1 MQIKKTC
8 SLIIATLFIVVGV
21 SCSNGDS
28 PDGPDMPVTPVGQTV
43 FMFFPW
49 SNSLLSDFR
58 RTVEDMQTVVAQRS
72 MKDERVMVFM
82 ATSEREAVLFE
93 LKKHNG
99 RCLTDTL
106 RRYSD
111 RPFTSRQWLTSLFSE
126 VMTLAPASRYGMVV
140 GCHGLAWVPVQG
152 QRNARK
158 RLGSQERIDEGDNLY
173 KEERIDEGDNLY
185 KEEKIDE
192 EELYKEE
199 LYKEQKLLEEER
211 LERKK
216 QGLSKDQPQPN
227 DLMHFEVQG
236 PVTTRFIG
244 GTYPETQIET
254 TDLADAMADAG
265 FHTEYILFDACY
277 MSSVEVAYELKDV
290 THYLIASPTEVISYG
305 FPYITMGKHLLGTPN
320 YKGIA
325 DSFISFYSTYYLPYG
340 TVAVTDCTQ
349 LDALAAI
356 AQQINAAAEEP
367 TNAASAKQI
376 NAAAEGKLNTATSG
390 KSAPNGVQ
398 IMDGYSPTLFY
409 DLGHL
414 MSLKNAGTVLTT
426 AFAEQLDK
434 TVPYKGHTD
443 QYFTALKDAPIDIK
457 HYSGLNTSQGSLNRM
472 ADRLSETAWH
482 KATN

>member
-1 MQIKKTC
+1 MQIKKIC
-8 SLIIATLFIVVGV
+8 HFIIATLFIVVEV

-28 PDGPDMPVTPVGQTV
+28 PDGPDVPVTPVGQTV

-49 SNSLLSDFR
+49 SNNLLSDFR
-58 RTVEDMQTVVAQRS
+58 RTVEDMQTIVAQRS
-72 MKDERVMVFM
+72 MKDERIMVFM

-93 LKKHNG
+93 LKKQNG

-158 RLGSQERIDEGDNLY
+158 RLGSQEKIDEEDNLY
-173 KEERIDEGDNLY
+173 KEERIDKEGLY
-185 KEEKIDE
+185 KEERID
-192 EELYKEE
+192 KE
-199 LYKEQKLLEEER
+199 
-211 LERKK
+211 
-216 QGLSKDQPQPN
+216 GD

-265 FHTEYILFDACY
+265 LHTEYILFDACY

-290 THYLIASPTEVISYG
+290 THYLIASPTEVLSYG

-320 YKGIA
+320 YKGIV
-325 DSFISFYSTYYLPYG
+325 DSFISFYSSYNLPYG

-356 AQQINAAAEEP
+356 AQQINAAATEQISAAAAEP
-367 TNAASAKQI
+367 TNAAS
-376 NAAAEGKLNTATSG
+376 EGKLNTARSG
-390 KSAPNGVQ
+390 KNVPNGVQ

-414 MSLKNAGTVLTT
+414 MSLKDAGTVLTA

-434 TVPYKGHTD
+434 TVPYKGHTG
-443 QYFTALKDAPIDIK
+443 QYFTALKDEPVDIK
-457 HYSGLNTSQGSLNRM
+457 HYSGLNTSQGSLNHM
-472 ADRLSETAWH
+472 ADRFSETAWY

>member
-1 MQIKKTC
+1 MQIKKIC
-8 SLIIATLFIVVGV
+8 NLIIATLFIVVGV

-28 PDGPDMPVTPVGQTV
+28 PDGPDVPVTPVGQTV

-49 SNSLLSDFR
+49 SNNLLSDFR

-72 MKDERVMVFM
+72 MKDERIMVFM

-93 LKKHNG
+93 LKKQNG

-152 QRNARK
+152 QRNTRK
-158 RLGSQERIDEGDNLY
+158 RLGSQERIDEEDNLY
-173 KEERIDEGDNLY
+173 KEERIDKEG
-185 KEEKIDE
+185 E
-192 EELYKEE
+192 
-199 LYKEQKLLEEER
+199 
-211 LERKK
+211 
-216 QGLSKDQPQPN
+216 PN

-254 TDLADAMADAG
+254 TDLAEAMADAG
-265 FHTEYILFDACY
+265 LHTEYILFDACY

-290 THYLIASPTEVISYG
+290 THYLIASPTEVLSYG

-325 DSFISFYSTYYLPYG
+325 NSFISFYSSYNLPYG

-356 AQQINAAAEEP
+356 AQQINAATAEPINAATAEP
-367 TNAASAKQI
+367 TNAAS
-376 NAAAEGKLNTATSG
+376 EGELNTARSG
-390 KSAPNGVQ
+390 KNVPNGVQ

-414 MSLKNAGTVLTT
+414 MSLKDAGTVLTA

-443 QYFTALKDAPIDIK
+443 QYFTALKDEPVDIK
-457 HYSGLNTSQGSLNRM
+457 HYSGLNTSQGSLNHM
-472 ADRLSETAWH
+472 ADRFSETAWY

>member
-1 MQIKKTC
+1 M
-8 SLIIATLFIVVGV
+8 VGV

-28 PDGPDMPVTPVGQTV
+28 PDGPDVPVTPVGQTV

-49 SNSLLSDFR
+49 SNNLLSDFR

-93 LKKHNG
+93 LKKQNG

-158 RLGSQERIDEGDNLY
+158 RLGSQEKIDEEDNLY
-173 KEERIDEGDNLY
+173 KEERIDKEG
-185 KEEKIDE
+185 E
-192 EELYKEE
+192 
-199 LYKEQKLLEEER
+199 
-211 LERKK
+211 
-216 QGLSKDQPQPN
+216 PN

-290 THYLIASPTEVISYG
+290 THYLIASPTEVLSYG

-320 YKGIA
+320 YKGIV
-325 DSFISFYSTYYLPYG
+325 DSFISFYSSYNLPYG

-356 AQQINAAAEEP
+356 AQQINAADAE
-367 TNAASAKQI
+367 Q
-376 NAAAEGKLNTATSG
+376 LV
-390 KSAPNGVQ
+390 PNGVQ

-414 MSLKNAGTVLTT
+414 MSLKDAGTVLTA
-426 AFAEQLDK
+426 AFAEQLEK
-434 TVPYKGHTD
+434 TVPYKGHTG
-443 QYFTALKDAPIDIK
+443 QYFTTLKDAPVDIK
-457 HYSGLNTSQGSLNRM
+457 HYSGLNTSQGSLNHM
-472 ADRLSETAWH
+472 ADRLSETAWY

>member
-1 MQIKKTC
+1 MQIKKIC
-8 SLIIATLFIVVGV
+8 DFIIATLFIVVGV

-28 PDGPDMPVTPVGQTV
+28 PDGPDAPVTPVGQTV
-43 FMFFPW
+43 LMFFPW

-58 RTVEDMQTVVAQRS
+58 RTVEDMQTVVTQRS
-72 MKDERVMVFM
+72 MKDERIMVLM

-93 LKKHNG
+93 LKKQNG

-158 RLGSQERIDEGDNLY
+158 RLGSQERIDEEDNLY
-173 KEERIDEGDNLY
+173 KEERIDKEGD
-185 KEEKIDE
+185 
-192 EELYKEE
+192 
-199 LYKEQKLLEEER
+199 
-211 LERKK
+211 
-216 QGLSKDQPQPN
+216 

-265 FHTEYILFDACY
+265 LHTEYILFDACY

-290 THYLIASPTEVISYG
+290 THYLIASPTEVLSYG
-305 FPYITMGKHLLGTPN
+305 FPYTTMGKHLLGTPN
-320 YKGIA
+320 YKGIV
-325 DSFISFYSTYYLPYG
+325 DSFISFYSSYNLPYG

-356 AQQINAAAEEP
+356 AQQINAAATEQINVAAAEP
-367 TNAASAKQI
+367 KNAAS
-376 NAAAEGKLNTATSG
+376 EGKLNTARSG
-390 KSAPNGVQ
+390 KNVPNGVQ

-414 MSLKNAGTVLTT
+414 MSLKDAGTVLTA

-434 TVPYKGHTD
+434 AVPYKGHTS
-443 QYFTALKDAPIDIK
+443 QYFTALKDAPVDIK
-457 HYSGLNTSQGSLNRM
+457 HYSGLNTSQGSLNHM
-472 ADRLSETAWH
+472 ADRLSETAWY

>member
-1 MQIKKTC
+1 MLIKKIC
-8 SLIIATLFIVVGV
+8 DFIIATLFIVVGV

-28 PDGPDMPVTPVGQTV
+28 PDGPDVPVTPVGQTV

-72 MKDERVMVFM
+72 MKDERIMVFM

-93 LKKHNG
+93 LKKQNG

-152 QRNARK
+152 QRNAQK
-158 RLGSQERIDEGDNLY
+158 RLGSQERIDEEDNLY
-173 KEERIDEGDNLY
+173 KKERIDKEGD
-185 KEEKIDE
+185 
-192 EELYKEE
+192 
-199 LYKEQKLLEEER
+199 
-211 LERKK
+211 
-216 QGLSKDQPQPN
+216 

-290 THYLIASPTEVISYG
+290 THYLIASPTEVLSYG

-320 YKGIA
+320 YKSIV
-325 DSFISFYSTYYLPYG
+325 DSFISFYSSYNLPYG

-356 AQQINAAAEEP
+356 AQQINAAA
-367 TNAASAKQI
+367 
-376 NAAAEGKLNTATSG
+376 AEQLV
-390 KSAPNGVQ
+390 PNGVQ

-414 MSLKNAGTVLTT
+414 MSLKDAGTVLTA
-426 AFAEQLDK
+426 AFAEQLEK
-434 TVPYKGHTD
+434 TVPYKGHTG
-443 QYFTALKDAPIDIK
+443 QYFTTLKDAPVDIK
-457 HYSGLNTSQGSLNRM
+457 HYSGLNTSQGSLNHM
-472 ADRLSETAWH
+472 ADRLSETAWY

>member
-1 MQIKKTC
+1 M
-8 SLIIATLFIVVGV
+8 VGV

-28 PDGPDMPVTPVGQTV
+28 PDGPDVPVTPVGQTV

-93 LKKHNG
+93 LKKQNG

-152 QRNARK
+152 QRNAQK
-158 RLGSQERIDEGDNLY
+158 RLGSQERIDE
-173 KEERIDEGDNLY
+173 EDNLY
-185 KEEKIDE
+185 KEEKID
-192 EELYKEE
+192 KEGE
-199 LYKEQKLLEEER
+199 
-211 LERKK
+211 
-216 QGLSKDQPQPN
+216 PN

-265 FHTEYILFDACY
+265 LHTEYILFDACY

-325 DSFISFYSTYYLPYG
+325 DSFISFYSSYYLPYG

-356 AQQINAAAEEP
+356 AQQINAADAEQ
-367 TNAASAKQI
+367 NI
-376 NAAAEGKLNTATSG
+376 
-390 KSAPNGVQ
+390 PNGVQ

-414 MSLKNAGTVLTT
+414 MSLKDAGTVLTA

-434 TVPYKGHTD
+434 TVPYKGHTG
-443 QYFTALKDAPIDIK
+443 QYFTTLKDAPVDIK
-457 HYSGLNTSQGSLNRM
+457 HYSGLNTSQGSLNHM
-472 ADRLSETAWH
+472 ADRLSETAWY

>member
-1 MQIKKTC
+1 M
-8 SLIIATLFIVVGV
+8 VGV
-21 SCSNGDS
+21 SCSNGDN
-28 PDGPDMPVTPVGQTV
+28 PDGPDAPVTPVGQTV

-72 MKDERVMVFM
+72 MKNERIMVFM

-93 LKKHNG
+93 LKKQNG

-106 RRYSD
+106 RHYSD

-158 RLGSQERIDEGDNLY
+158 RLGSQERIDEEDNLY
-173 KEERIDEGDNLY
+173 KEERLDKEGLY
-185 KEEKIDE
+185 KEERID
-192 EELYKEE
+192 KEGE
-199 LYKEQKLLEEER
+199 
-211 LERKK
+211 
-216 QGLSKDQPQPN
+216 PN

-290 THYLIASPTEVISYG
+290 THYLIASPTEVLSYG

-325 DSFISFYSTYYLPYG
+325 DSFISFYSSYNLPYG

-356 AQQINAAAEEP
+356 AQQINAAA
-367 TNAASAKQI
+367 
-376 NAAAEGKLNTATSG
+376 AEQLV
-390 KSAPNGVQ
+390 PNGVQ

-414 MSLKNAGTVLTT
+414 MSLKDAGTVLTA
-426 AFAEQLDK
+426 AFAEQLEK
-434 TVPYKGHTD
+434 TVPYKGHTG
-443 QYFTALKDAPIDIK
+443 QYFTALKDAPVDIK
-457 HYSGLNTSQGSLNRM
+457 HYSGLNTSQGSLNHM

>member
-28 PDGPDMPVTPVGQTV
+28 PDGPDVPVTPVGQTV

-72 MKDERVMVFM
+72 MKDERIMVFM

-93 LKKHNG
+93 LKKQNG

-158 RLGSQERIDEGDNLY
+158 RLGSQERIDEEDNLY
-173 KEERIDEGDNLY
+173 KEERIDKEG
-185 KEEKIDE
+185 E
-192 EELYKEE
+192 
-199 LYKEQKLLEEER
+199 
-211 LERKK
+211 
-216 QGLSKDQPQPN
+216 PN

-265 FHTEYILFDACY
+265 LHTEYILFDACY

-290 THYLIASPTEVISYG
+290 THYLIASPTEVLSYG
-305 FPYITMGKHLLGTPN
+305 FPYIIMGKHLLGTPN
-320 YKGIA
+320 YKGIV
-325 DSFISFYSTYYLPYG
+325 DSFISFYSSYNLPYG

-356 AQQINAAAEEP
+356 AQQINAAA
-367 TNAASAKQI
+367 
-376 NAAAEGKLNTATSG
+376 AEQLV
-390 KSAPNGVQ
+390 PNGVQ

-414 MSLKNAGTVLTT
+414 MSLKDAGTVLTA

-434 TVPYKGHTD
+434 AVPYKGHTG
-443 QYFTALKDAPIDIK
+443 QYFTTLKDAPVDIK
-457 HYSGLNTSQGSLNRM
+457 HYSGLNTSQGSLNHM
-472 ADRLSETAWH
+472 ADRLSETAWY

>member
-28 PDGPDMPVTPVGQTV
+28 PDGPDVPVTPVGQTV

-49 SNSLLSDFR
+49 SNNLLSDFR
-58 RTVEDMQTVVAQRS
+58 RTVEDMQTVVTQRS

-93 LKKHNG
+93 LKKQNG

-158 RLGSQERIDEGDNLY
+158 RLGSQERIDEEDNLY
-173 KEERIDEGDNLY
+173 KEERIDEEDNLY
-185 KEEKIDE
+185 KEERIDKE
-192 EELYKEE
+192 GLYK
-199 LYKEQKLLEEER
+199 KERIDKE
-211 LERKK
+211 
-216 QGLSKDQPQPN
+216 GVPN

-265 FHTEYILFDACY
+265 LHTEYILFDACY

-320 YKGIA
+320 YKGIV
-325 DSFISFYSTYYLPYG
+325 DSFISFYSSYNLPYG

-356 AQQINAAAEEP
+356 AQQINAAATE
-367 TNAASAKQI
+367 QI
-376 NAAAEGKLNTATSG
+376 NAATAEPTNGASGGKLNTARSG
-390 KSAPNGVQ
+390 KNVPNGVQ

-414 MSLKNAGTVLTT
+414 MSLKDAGTVLTA

-434 TVPYKGHTD
+434 TVPYKGHTG
-443 QYFTALKDAPIDIK
+443 QYFTALKDAPVDIK

-472 ADRLSETAWH
+472 ADRISETAWH

>member
-1 MQIKKTC
+1 
-8 SLIIATLFIVVGV
+8 
-21 SCSNGDS
+21 
-28 PDGPDMPVTPVGQTV
+28 MPVTPVGQTV

-72 MKDERVMVFM
+72 MKDERIMVFM

-93 LKKHNG
+93 LKKQNG

-140 GCHGLAWVPVQG
+140 GCHGLAWVPIQG

-158 RLGSQERIDEGDNLY
+158 RLGSQERIDEEDNLY
-173 KEERIDEGDNLY
+173 KEERIDKEG
-185 KEEKIDE
+185 E
-192 EELYKEE
+192 
-199 LYKEQKLLEEER
+199 
-211 LERKK
+211 
-216 QGLSKDQPQPN
+216 PN

-290 THYLIASPTEVISYG
+290 THYLIASPTEVLSYG

-320 YKGIA
+320 YKGIV
-325 DSFISFYSTYYLPYG
+325 DSFISFYSSYNLPYG

-356 AQQINAAAEEP
+356 AQQINAADAE
-367 TNAASAKQI
+367 Q
-376 NAAAEGKLNTATSG
+376 LV
-390 KSAPNGVQ
+390 PNGVQ

-414 MSLKNAGTVLTT
+414 MSLKDAGTVLTA
-426 AFAEQLDK
+426 AFAEQLEK
-434 TVPYKGHTD
+434 TVPYKGHTS
-443 QYFTALKDAPIDIK
+443 QYFTTLKDAPVDIK
-457 HYSGLNTSQGSLNRM
+457 HYSGLNTSQGSLNHM
-472 ADRLSETAWH
+472 ADRLSETAWY

>member
-1 MQIKKTC
+1 M
-8 SLIIATLFIVVGV
+8 VGV

-28 PDGPDMPVTPVGQTV
+28 PDGPDAPVTPVGQTV

-49 SNSLLSDFR
+49 SNNLLSDFR

-72 MKDERVMVFM
+72 MKDERIMVFM

-93 LKKHNG
+93 LKKQNG

-106 RRYSD
+106 RHYSD

-152 QRNARK
+152 QRNAQK
-158 RLGSQERIDEGDNLY
+158 RLGSQERIDEEDNIY
-173 KEERIDEGDNLY
+173 KEERIDKEGLY
-185 KEEKIDE
+185 KKERID
-192 EELYKEE
+192 KEW
-199 LYKEQKLLEEER
+199 
-211 LERKK
+211 
-216 QGLSKDQPQPN
+216 D

-290 THYLIASPTEVISYG
+290 THYLIASPTEVLSYG

-320 YKGIA
+320 YKGIV
-325 DSFISFYSTYYLPYG
+325 DSFISFYSSYYLPYG

-376 NAAAEGKLNTATSG
+376 NAAAEGKLNTARSG
-390 KSAPNGVQ
+390 KDAPNGVQ

-414 MSLKNAGTVLTT
+414 MSLKDAGTVLTA
-426 AFAEQLDK
+426 AFAEQLEK
-434 TVPYKGHTD
+434 TVPYKGHTS
-443 QYFTALKDAPIDIK
+443 QYFTALKDAPVDIK
-457 HYSGLNTSQGSLNRM
+457 HYSGLNTSQGSLNHM
-472 ADRLSETAWH
+472 ADRLSETAWY

>member
-28 PDGPDMPVTPVGQTV
+28 PDGPDAPVTPVGQTV

-72 MKDERVMVFM
+72 MKDERIMVFM

-93 LKKHNG
+93 LKKQNG

-106 RRYSD
+106 RRYKD

-152 QRNARK
+152 QRNAPK
-158 RLGSQERIDEGDNLY
+158 RLGSQEKIDEEDNLY
-173 KEERIDEGDNLY
+173 KEERIDKEGLY
-185 KEEKIDE
+185 KEERID
-192 EELYKEE
+192 KEGE
-199 LYKEQKLLEEER
+199 
-211 LERKK
+211 
-216 QGLSKDQPQPN
+216 PN

-290 THYLIASPTEVISYG
+290 THYLIASPTEVLSYG

-320 YKGIA
+320 YKGIV
-325 DSFISFYSTYYLPYG
+325 DSFISFYSSYNLPYG

-356 AQQINAAAEEP
+356 AQQINAAA
-367 TNAASAKQI
+367 
-376 NAAAEGKLNTATSG
+376 AEQLV
-390 KSAPNGVQ
+390 PNGVQ

-414 MSLKNAGTVLTT
+414 MSLKDAGTVLTA

-443 QYFTALKDAPIDIK
+443 QYFTTLKDAPVDIK
-457 HYSGLNTSQGSLNRM
+457 HYSGLNTSQGSLNHM
-472 ADRLSETAWH
+472 ADRLSETAWY

>member
-1 MQIKKTC
+1 MHIRKIC
-8 SLIIATLFIVVGV
+8 DFIIATLFIVVGV

-28 PDGPDMPVTPVGQTV
+28 PDGPDVPVTPVGQTV

-72 MKDERVMVFM
+72 MKDERIMVFM

-93 LKKHNG
+93 LKKQNG

-158 RLGSQERIDEGDNLY
+158 RLGSQERIDEEDNLY
-173 KEERIDEGDNLY
+173 KEERIDKEG
-185 KEEKIDE
+185 E
-192 EELYKEE
+192 
-199 LYKEQKLLEEER
+199 
-211 LERKK
+211 
-216 QGLSKDQPQPN
+216 PN

-265 FHTEYILFDACY
+265 FHTEYILLDACY

-290 THYLIASPTEVISYG
+290 THYLIASPTEVLSYG

-320 YKGIA
+320 YKGIV
-325 DSFISFYSTYYLPYG
+325 DSFISFYSSYNLPYG

-356 AQQINAAAEEP
+356 AQQINAADAE
-367 TNAASAKQI
+367 Q
-376 NAAAEGKLNTATSG
+376 LV
-390 KSAPNGVQ
+390 PNGVQ

-414 MSLKNAGTVLTT
+414 MSLKDAGTVLTA

-434 TVPYKGHTD
+434 TVPYKGHTG
-443 QYFTALKDAPIDIK
+443 QYFTTLKDAPVDIK
-457 HYSGLNTSQGSLNRM
+457 HYSGLNTSQGSLNHM
-472 ADRLSETAWH
+472 ADRLSETAWY

>member
-1 MQIKKTC
+1 MHIRKIC
-8 SLIIATLFIVVGV
+8 DFIIATLFIVVGV

-28 PDGPDMPVTPVGQTV
+28 PDGPDVPVTPVGQTV

-72 MKDERVMVFM
+72 MKGERIMVFM

-93 LKKHNG
+93 LKKQNG

-158 RLGSQERIDEGDNLY
+158 RLGSQERIDEEDNLY
-173 KEERIDEGDNLY
+173 KKERIDKEGD
-185 KEEKIDE
+185 
-192 EELYKEE
+192 
-199 LYKEQKLLEEER
+199 
-211 LERKK
+211 
-216 QGLSKDQPQPN
+216 

-290 THYLIASPTEVISYG
+290 THYLIASPTEVLSYG

-320 YKGIA
+320 YKGIV
-325 DSFISFYSTYYLPYG
+325 DSFISFYSSYNLPYG

-356 AQQINAAAEEP
+356 AQQINAADAE
-367 TNAASAKQI
+367 Q
-376 NAAAEGKLNTATSG
+376 LV
-390 KSAPNGVQ
+390 PNGVQ

-414 MSLKNAGTVLTT
+414 MSLKDAGTVLTA

-434 TVPYKGHTD
+434 TVPYKGHTG
-443 QYFTALKDAPIDIK
+443 QYFTTLKDAPVDIK
-457 HYSGLNTSQGSLNRM
+457 HYSGLNTSQGSLNHM
-472 ADRLSETAWH
+472 ADRLSETAWY

>member
-1 MQIKKTC
+1 M
-8 SLIIATLFIVVGV
+8 VGV
-21 SCSNGDS
+21 SCSNGDN
-28 PDGPDMPVTPVGQTV
+28 PDGPDVPVTPVGQTV

-72 MKDERVMVFM
+72 MKDERIMVFM

-93 LKKHNG
+93 LKKQNG

-152 QRNARK
+152 QRSARK
-158 RLGSQERIDEGDNLY
+158 RLGSQERIDEEDNLY
-173 KEERIDEGDNLY
+173 KEERIDKEWLY
-185 KEEKIDE
+185 KEERID
-192 EELYKEE
+192 KEGE
-199 LYKEQKLLEEER
+199 P
-211 LERKK
+211 
-216 QGLSKDQPQPN
+216 S

-265 FHTEYILFDACY
+265 LHTEYILFDACY

-290 THYLIASPTEVISYG
+290 THYLIASPAEVISYG
-305 FPYITMGKHLLGTPN
+305 FPYITMGKHLLGMPN
-320 YKGIA
+320 YKGIV
-325 DSFISFYSTYYLPYG
+325 DSFISFYSSYYLPYG

-367 TNAASAKQI
+367 TNAASAKHI

-398 IMDGYSPTLFY
+398 TMDGYSPTLFY

-443 QYFTALKDAPIDIK
+443 QYFTALKDAPVDIK

>member
-1 MQIKKTC
+1 M
-8 SLIIATLFIVVGV
+8 VGV

-28 PDGPDMPVTPVGQTV
+28 PDGPDVPVTPVGQTV

-93 LKKHNG
+93 LKKQNG

-106 RRYSD
+106 RHYSD

-152 QRNARK
+152 QRSARK
-158 RLGSQERIDEGDNLY
+158 RLGSQERIDEEDNLY
-173 KEERIDEGDNLY
+173 KEERIDEEDNLY
-185 KEEKIDE
+185 KEERID
-192 EELYKEE
+192 KEGE
-199 LYKEQKLLEEER
+199 
-211 LERKK
+211 
-216 QGLSKDQPQPN
+216 SN

-265 FHTEYILFDACY
+265 LHTEYILFDACY

-325 DSFISFYSTYYLPYG
+325 DSFISFYSSYYLPYG

-356 AQQINAAAEEP
+356 AQQINAAAE
-367 TNAASAKQI
+367 AQ
-376 NAAAEGKLNTATSG
+376 L
-390 KSAPNGVQ
+390 APDGVQ

-443 QYFTALKDAPIDIK
+443 QYFTALKDAPVDIK

-472 ADRLSETAWH
+472 ADKISETAWH

>member
-1 MQIKKTC
+1 MQIKKIC
-8 SLIIATLFIVVGV
+8 DFIIATLFIVVGV

-28 PDGPDMPVTPVGQTV
+28 PDGPDAPVTPVGQTV

-49 SNSLLSDFR
+49 SNNLLSDFR

-72 MKDERVMVFM
+72 MKDERIMVFM

-93 LKKHNG
+93 LKKQNG

-158 RLGSQERIDEGDNLY
+158 RLGSQERIDEEDNLY
-173 KEERIDEGDNLY
+173 KEERIDKEGD
-185 KEEKIDE
+185 
-192 EELYKEE
+192 
-199 LYKEQKLLEEER
+199 
-211 LERKK
+211 
-216 QGLSKDQPQPN
+216 

-265 FHTEYILFDACY
+265 LHTEYILFDACY

-290 THYLIASPTEVISYG
+290 THYLIASPTEVLSYG
-305 FPYITMGKHLLGTPN
+305 FPYTTMGKHLLGTPN
-320 YKGIA
+320 YKGIV
-325 DSFISFYSTYYLPYG
+325 DSFISFYSSYNLPYG

-356 AQQINAAAEEP
+356 AQQINAAATEQINVAAAEP
-367 TNAASAKQI
+367 TNAAS
-376 NAAAEGKLNTATSG
+376 EGKLNTARSG
-390 KSAPNGVQ
+390 KNVPNGVQ

-414 MSLKNAGTVLTT
+414 MSLKDAGTVLTA
-426 AFAEQLDK
+426 AFAEQLGK
-434 TVPYKGHTD
+434 TVPYKGHTS
-443 QYFTALKDAPIDIK
+443 QYFTALKDAPVDIK
-457 HYSGLNTSQGSLNRM
+457 HYSGLNTSQGSLNHM
-472 ADRLSETAWH
+472 ADRLSETAWY

>member
-1 MQIKKTC
+1 MLIKKIC

-28 PDGPDMPVTPVGQTV
+28 PDGPDAPVTPVGQTV

-49 SNSLLSDFR
+49 SNNLLSDFR

-72 MKDERVMVFM
+72 MKDERIVVFM

-93 LKKHNG
+93 LKKQNG

-106 RRYSD
+106 RHYSD

-158 RLGSQERIDEGDNLY
+158 RLGSQERIDEEDNLY
-173 KEERIDEGDNLY
+173 KEERLDKEGD
-185 KEEKIDE
+185 
-192 EELYKEE
+192 
-199 LYKEQKLLEEER
+199 
-211 LERKK
+211 
-216 QGLSKDQPQPN
+216 

-290 THYLIASPTEVISYG
+290 THYLIASPTEVLSYG

-325 DSFISFYSTYYLPYG
+325 DSFISFYSSYYLPYG

-356 AQQINAAAEEP
+356 AQQINAAATEQINVAAAEP
-367 TNAASAKQI
+367 TNAAS
-376 NAAAEGKLNTATSG
+376 EGKLNTARSG
-390 KSAPNGVQ
+390 KNVPNGVQ

-414 MSLKNAGTVLTT
+414 MSLKDAGTVLTA
-426 AFAEQLDK
+426 AFAEQIEK
-434 TVPYKGHTD
+434 TVPYKGHTG
-443 QYFTALKDAPIDIK
+443 QYFTTLKDAPVDIK
-457 HYSGLNTSQGSLNRM
+457 HYSGLNTSQGSLNHM
-472 ADRLSETAWH
+472 ADRLSETAWY

>member
-28 PDGPDMPVTPVGQTV
+28 PDGPDVPVMPVGQTV

-72 MKDERVMVFM
+72 MKNERIMVFM

-93 LKKHNG
+93 LKKQNG

-158 RLGSQERIDEGDNLY
+158 RLGSQEW
-173 KEERIDEGDNLY
+173 IDEGDNLY
-185 KEEKIDE
+185 KEEKIDKE
-192 EELYKEE
+192 GLYKEE
-199 LYKEQKLLEEER
+199 RINKEGE
-211 LERKK
+211 
-216 QGLSKDQPQPN
+216 PN

-290 THYLIASPTEVISYG
+290 THYLIASPTEVLSYG

-325 DSFISFYSTYYLPYG
+325 DSFISFYSSYNLPYG

-356 AQQINAAAEEP
+356 AQQINAAA
-367 TNAASAKQI
+367 
-376 NAAAEGKLNTATSG
+376 AEQLV
-390 KSAPNGVQ
+390 PNGVQ

-414 MSLKNAGTVLTT
+414 MSLKDAGTVLTA
-426 AFAEQLDK
+426 AFAEQLEK
-434 TVPYKGHTD
+434 TVPYKGHTG
-443 QYFTALKDAPIDIK
+443 QYFTALKDAPVDIK
-457 HYSGLNTSQGSLNRM
+457 HYSGLNTSQGSLNHM
-472 ADRLSETAWH
+472 ADRLSETAWY

>member
-8 SLIIATLFIVVGV
+8 SFIIATLFIVVGV
-21 SCSNGDS
+21 SCSNGDN
-28 PDGPDMPVTPVGQTV
+28 PDGPDVPVTPVGQTV

-93 LKKHNG
+93 LKKQNR

-152 QRNARK
+152 QRSARK
-158 RLGSQERIDEGDNLY
+158 RLGSQEKIDEENNLY
-173 KEERIDEGDNLY
+173 KEERIDKEG
-185 KEEKIDE
+185 E
-192 EELYKEE
+192 
-199 LYKEQKLLEEER
+199 
-211 LERKK
+211 
-216 QGLSKDQPQPN
+216 PN

-265 FHTEYILFDACY
+265 LHTEYILFDACY

-290 THYLIASPTEVISYG
+290 THYLIASPTEVLSYG

-320 YKGIA
+320 YKGIV
-325 DSFISFYSTYYLPYG
+325 DSFISFYSSYNLPYG

-356 AQQINAAAEEP
+356 AQQINAAATE
-367 TNAASAKQI
+367 Q
-376 NAAAEGKLNTATSG
+376 LV
-390 KSAPNGVQ
+390 PNGVQ

-414 MSLKNAGTVLTT
+414 MSLKDAGTVLTA
-426 AFAEQLDK
+426 AFAEQLEK
-434 TVPYKGHTD
+434 TVPYKGHTG
-443 QYFTALKDAPIDIK
+443 QYFTTLKDAPVDIK
-457 HYSGLNTSQGSLNRM
+457 HYSGLNTSQGSLNRL

>member
-1 MQIKKTC
+1 M
-8 SLIIATLFIVVGV
+8 VGV
-21 SCSNGDS
+21 SCSNGDN
-28 PDGPDMPVTPVGQTV
+28 PDGPDVPVTPVGQTV

-93 LKKHNG
+93 LKKQNG

-158 RLGSQERIDEGDNLY
+158 RLGSQEWIDEEDNLY
-173 KEERIDEGDNLY
+173 KEERIDKEGEPY
-185 KEEKIDE
+185 KEER
-192 EELYKEE
+192 
-199 LYKEQKLLEEER
+199 LLEEER

-216 QGLSKDQPQPN
+216 QGLSKDKPLPN

-265 FHTEYILFDACY
+265 LHTEYILFDACY

-325 DSFISFYSTYYLPYG
+325 DSFISFYSSYYLPYG

-414 MSLKNAGTVLTT
+414 MSLKNAGTVLTA
-426 AFAEQLDK
+426 AFADQLDK
-434 TVPYKGHTD
+434 TVPYKGHTG
-443 QYFTALKDAPIDIK
+443 QYFTALKDEPVDIK

>member
-8 SLIIATLFIVVGV
+8 SFIIATLFIVVGV

-28 PDGPDMPVTPVGQTV
+28 PDGPDAPVTPVGQTV

-93 LKKHNG
+93 LKKQNG

-158 RLGSQERIDEGDNLY
+158 RLGSQERIDEEDNLY
-173 KEERIDEGDNLY
+173 KEERIDKEG
-185 KEEKIDE
+185 E
-192 EELYKEE
+192 
-199 LYKEQKLLEEER
+199 
-211 LERKK
+211 
-216 QGLSKDQPQPN
+216 SN

-236 PVTTRFIG
+236 LVTTRFIG

-265 FHTEYILFDACY
+265 LHTEYILFDACY

-305 FPYITMGKHLLGTPN
+305 FPYITMGKHLLGMPN

-325 DSFISFYSTYYLPYG
+325 DSFISFYSSYNLPYG

-356 AQQINAAAEEP
+356 AQQINAVTEA
-367 TNAASAKQI
+367 QI
-376 NAAAEGKLNTATSG
+376 AL
-390 KSAPNGVQ
+390 NGVQ

-426 AFAEQLDK
+426 AFAEQLEK

-443 QYFTALKDAPIDIK
+443 QYFTALKDAPVDIK

>member
-1 MQIKKTC
+1 M
-8 SLIIATLFIVVGV
+8 

-28 PDGPDMPVTPVGQTV
+28 PDGPDVPITPVGQTV

-72 MKDERVMVFM
+72 MKEERIMVFM

-93 LKKHNG
+93 LKKQNG

-152 QRNARK
+152 QRSARK
-158 RLGSQERIDEGDNLY
+158 RLGSQEKIDE
-173 KEERIDEGDNLY
+173 EDNLY
-185 KEEKIDE
+185 KEEKID
-192 EELYKEE
+192 KE
-199 LYKEQKLLEEER
+199 
-211 LERKK
+211 
-216 QGLSKDQPQPN
+216 GD

-254 TDLADAMADAG
+254 TDLADAMADADL
-265 FHTEYILFDACY
+265 HTEYILFDACY

-290 THYLIASPTEVISYG
+290 THYLIASPTEVLSYG
-305 FPYITMGKHLLGTPN
+305 FPYITMGKHLLGKPN
-320 YKGIA
+320 YKGIV
-325 DSFISFYSTYYLPYG
+325 DSFISFYSSYNLPYG

-356 AQQINAAAEEP
+356 AQQINATATEQTNAAAAEP
-367 TNAASAKQI
+367 TNAALG
-376 NAAAEGKLNTATSG
+376 GKLNTARSG
-390 KSAPNGVQ
+390 KNVPNGVQ

-414 MSLKNAGTVLTT
+414 MSLKDAGTVLTA

-434 TVPYKGHTD
+434 TVPYKGHTG
-443 QYFTALKDAPIDIK
+443 QYFTALKDAPVDIK
-457 HYSGLNTSQGSLNRM
+457 HYSGLNTSQGSLNHM
-472 ADRLSETAWH
+472 ADRLSETAWY

>member
-1 MQIKKTC
+1 M
-8 SLIIATLFIVVGV
+8 VGV

-28 PDGPDMPVTPVGQTV
+28 PDGPDVPVTPVGQTV

-72 MKDERVMVFM
+72 MKDERIMVFM

-93 LKKHNG
+93 LKKQNG

-152 QRNARK
+152 QRSARK

-216 QGLSKDQPQPN
+216 QGLSKDLPQPN

-325 DSFISFYSTYYLPYG
+325 DSFISFYSSYYLPYG

-356 AQQINAAAEEP
+356 AQQINAAAEE
-367 TNAASAKQI
+367 TINAASAKHI

-443 QYFTALKDAPIDIK
+443 QYFTALKDTPVDIK

>member
-1 MQIKKTC
+1 MQIKKIC
-8 SLIIATLFIVVGV
+8 DFIIATLFIVVGV

-28 PDGPDMPVTPVGQTV
+28 PDGPDVPVTPVGQTV

-93 LKKHNG
+93 LKKQNG

-106 RRYSD
+106 RHYSD

-140 GCHGLAWVPVQG
+140 GCHGMAWMPVQG

-158 RLGSQERIDEGDNLY
+158 RLGSQERIDEEDNLY
-173 KEERIDEGDNLY
+173 KEERIDKEDNLY
-185 KEEKIDE
+185 KEEKIE
-192 EELYKEE
+192 KEGLYKEE
-199 LYKEQKLLEEER
+199 RIDKE
-211 LERKK
+211 
-216 QGLSKDQPQPN
+216 GD

-265 FHTEYILFDACY
+265 LHTEYILFDACY

-290 THYLIASPTEVISYG
+290 THYLIASPTEVLSYG

-320 YKGIA
+320 YKGIV
-325 DSFISFYSTYYLPYG
+325 DSFISFYSSYNLPYG

-356 AQQINAAAEEP
+356 AEQINAAAAEP
-367 TNAASAKQI
+367 TNAAS
-376 NAAAEGKLNTATSG
+376 EGKLNTARSG
-390 KSAPNGVQ
+390 KNVPNGVQ

-414 MSLKNAGTVLTT
+414 MSLKDAGTVLTA

-434 TVPYKGHTD
+434 TVPYKGHTG
-443 QYFTALKDAPIDIK
+443 QYFTALKDAPVDIK

-472 ADRLSETAWH
+472 ADRISETAWH

>member
-1 MQIKKTC
+1 MLIKKTC

-28 PDGPDMPVTPVGQTV
+28 PDGPNMPVTPVGQTV

-49 SNSLLSDFR
+49 SNNLLSDFR

-72 MKDERVMVFM
+72 MKDERIMVFM

-93 LKKHNG
+93 LKKQNG

-106 RRYSD
+106 RHYSD

-126 VMTLAPASRYGMVV
+126 VMKLAPASRYGMVV

-158 RLGSQERIDEGDNLY
+158 RLGSQERIDEEDNLY
-173 KEERIDEGDNLY
+173 KEERIDEEDTLY
-185 KEEKIDE
+185 KEEKIDKE
-192 EELYKEE
+192 GLYKGERID
-199 LYKEQKLLEEER
+199 KEGE
-211 LERKK
+211 
-216 QGLSKDQPQPN
+216 PN

-254 TDLADAMADAG
+254 TDLADAMADAS

-290 THYLIASPTEVISYG
+290 THYLIASPTEVLSYG

-320 YKGIA
+320 YKGIV
-325 DSFISFYSTYYLPYG
+325 DSFISFYSSYNLPYG

-349 LDALAAI
+349 IDALAAI
-356 AQQINAAAEEP
+356 AQQINAAAE
-367 TNAASAKQI
+367 AQ
-376 NAAAEGKLNTATSG
+376 LV
-390 KSAPNGVQ
+390 PNGVQ

-414 MSLKNAGTVLTT
+414 MSLKDAGTVLTA
-426 AFAEQLDK
+426 AFAEQLEK

-443 QYFTALKDAPIDIK
+443 QYFTALKDAPVDIK
-457 HYSGLNTSQGSLNRM
+457 HYSGLNTSQGSLNHM
-472 ADRLSETAWH
+472 ADRLSETAWY

>member
-1 MQIKKTC
+1 M
-8 SLIIATLFIVVGV
+8 VGV

-28 PDGPDMPVTPVGQTV
+28 PDGPDAPVTPVGQTV

-72 MKDERVMVFM
+72 MKDERIMVFM
-82 ATSEREAVLFE
+82 ATSERKAVLFE
-93 LKKHNG
+93 LKKQNG

-140 GCHGLAWVPVQG
+140 GCHGLAWVPVLG

-158 RLGSQERIDEGDNLY
+158 RLGSQERIDE
-173 KEERIDEGDNLY
+173 EDNLY
-185 KEEKIDE
+185 KEEKID
-192 EELYKEE
+192 KE
-199 LYKEQKLLEEER
+199 
-211 LERKK
+211 
-216 QGLSKDQPQPN
+216 GD

-290 THYLIASPTEVISYG
+290 THYLIASPTEVLSYG

-320 YKGIA
+320 YKGIV
-325 DSFISFYSTYYLPYG
+325 DSFISFYSSYNLPYG

-356 AQQINAAAEEP
+356 AQQINAAATEQINVAAAEP
-367 TNAASAKQI
+367 TNAAS
-376 NAAAEGKLNTATSG
+376 EGKLNTARSG
-390 KSAPNGVQ
+390 KNVPNGVQ

-414 MSLKNAGTVLTT
+414 MSLKDAGTVLTA
-426 AFAEQLDK
+426 AFAEQLGK
-434 TVPYKGHTD
+434 TVPYKGHTS
-443 QYFTALKDAPIDIK
+443 QYFTALKDAPVDIK
-457 HYSGLNTSQGSLNRM
+457 HYSGLNTSQGSLNHM
-472 ADRLSETAWH
+472 ADRLSETAWY

>member
-1 MQIKKTC
+1 M
-8 SLIIATLFIVVGV
+8 VGV

-28 PDGPDMPVTPVGQTV
+28 PDGPDAPVTPVGQTV

-72 MKDERVMVFM
+72 MKNERIMVFM

-93 LKKHNG
+93 LKKQNG

-152 QRNARK
+152 QRNAPK
-158 RLGSQERIDEGDNLY
+158 RLGSQERIDE
-173 KEERIDEGDNLY
+173 EDNLY
-185 KEEKIDE
+185 KEEKID
-192 EELYKEE
+192 KEGE
-199 LYKEQKLLEEER
+199 
-211 LERKK
+211 
-216 QGLSKDQPQPN
+216 SN

-290 THYLIASPTEVISYG
+290 THYLIASPTEVLSYG

-325 DSFISFYSTYYLPYG
+325 DSFISFYSSYNLPYG

-356 AQQINAAAEEP
+356 AQQINAADAE
-367 TNAASAKQI
+367 Q
-376 NAAAEGKLNTATSG
+376 LV
-390 KSAPNGVQ
+390 PNGVQ

-414 MSLKNAGTVLTT
+414 MSLKDAGTVLTA
-426 AFAEQLDK
+426 AFAEQLEK
-434 TVPYKGHTD
+434 TVPYKGHTG
-443 QYFTALKDAPIDIK
+443 QYFTTLKDAPVDIK
-457 HYSGLNTSQGSLNRM
+457 HYSGLNTSQGSLNHM
-472 ADRLSETAWH
+472 ADRLSETAWY

>member
-1 MQIKKTC
+1 MLIKKTC
-8 SLIIATLFIVVGV
+8 SFIIATLLIVVGV

-28 PDGPDMPVTPVGQTV
+28 PDGPDVPITPVGQTV

-72 MKDERVMVFM
+72 MKDERIMVFM

-93 LKKHNG
+93 LKKQNG

-140 GCHGLAWVPVQG
+140 GCHGLAWVPIQG
-152 QRNARK
+152 QRNAQK
-158 RLGSQERIDEGDNLY
+158 RLGSQERIDEEDNLY
-173 KEERIDEGDNLY
+173 KEERTDKEG
-185 KEEKIDE
+185 E
-192 EELYKEE
+192 
-199 LYKEQKLLEEER
+199 
-211 LERKK
+211 
-216 QGLSKDQPQPN
+216 PN

-265 FHTEYILFDACY
+265 LHTEYILFDACY

-290 THYLIASPTEVISYG
+290 THYLIASPTEVLSYG

-320 YKGIA
+320 YKGIV
-325 DSFISFYSTYYLPYG
+325 DSFISFYSSYNLPYG

-356 AQQINAAAEEP
+356 AQQINAADAE
-367 TNAASAKQI
+367 Q
-376 NAAAEGKLNTATSG
+376 LV
-390 KSAPNGVQ
+390 PNGVQ

-414 MSLKNAGTVLTT
+414 MSLKDAGTVLTA
-426 AFAEQLDK
+426 AFAEQLEK
-434 TVPYKGHTD
+434 TVPYKGHTG
-443 QYFTALKDAPIDIK
+443 QYFTTLKDAPVDIK
-457 HYSGLNTSQGSLNRM
+457 HYSGLNTSQGSLNHM
-472 ADRLSETAWH
+472 ADRLSETAWY

>member
-1 MQIKKTC
+1 M
-8 SLIIATLFIVVGV
+8 VGV
-21 SCSNGDS
+21 SCSNGDN
-28 PDGPDMPVTPVGQTV
+28 PDGPDGPVTPVGQTV

-93 LKKHNG
+93 LKKQNG

-126 VMTLAPASRYGMVV
+126 VMTLAPASHYGMVV

-152 QRNARK
+152 QRSARK
-158 RLGSQERIDEGDNLY
+158 RLGSQEWIDEEDNLY
-173 KEERIDEGDNLY
+173 KEERIDKEGLY
-185 KEEKIDE
+185 KEGID
-192 EELYKEE
+192 KEE
-199 LYKEQKLLEEER
+199 RIDKE
-211 LERKK
+211 
-216 QGLSKDQPQPN
+216 GD

-265 FHTEYILFDACY
+265 LHTEYILFDACY
-277 MSSVEVAYELKDV
+277 MSSVEVAYELKYV

-325 DSFISFYSTYYLPYG
+325 DSFISFYSSYYLPYG

-367 TNAASAKQI
+367 TNTASAKQI

-390 KSAPNGVQ
+390 KNAPNGVQ

-414 MSLKNAGTVLTT
+414 MSLKNAGTVLTA
-426 AFAEQLDK
+426 AFADQLDK

-443 QYFTALKDAPIDIK
+443 QYFTALKDAPVDIK

>member
-1 MQIKKTC
+1 M
-8 SLIIATLFIVVGV
+8 VGV

-28 PDGPDMPVTPVGQTV
+28 PDGPDVPVTPVGQTV

-72 MKDERVMVFM
+72 MKDERIMVFM

-93 LKKHNG
+93 LKKQNG

-158 RLGSQERIDEGDNLY
+158 RLGSQERIDEEDNLY
-173 KEERIDEGDNLY
+173 KKERIDKEGD
-185 KEEKIDE
+185 
-192 EELYKEE
+192 
-199 LYKEQKLLEEER
+199 
-211 LERKK
+211 
-216 QGLSKDQPQPN
+216 

-290 THYLIASPTEVISYG
+290 THYLIASPTEVLSYG

-320 YKGIA
+320 YKGIV
-325 DSFISFYSTYYLPYG
+325 DSFISFYSSYNLPYG

-356 AQQINAAAEEP
+356 AQQINAAA
-367 TNAASAKQI
+367 
-376 NAAAEGKLNTATSG
+376 AEQLV
-390 KSAPNGVQ
+390 PNGVQ

-414 MSLKNAGTVLTT
+414 MSLKDAGTVLTA
-426 AFAEQLDK
+426 AFAEQLEK
-434 TVPYKGHTD
+434 TVPYKGHTG
-443 QYFTALKDAPIDIK
+443 QYFTTLKDAPVDIK
-457 HYSGLNTSQGSLNRM
+457 HYSGLNTSQGSLNHM
-472 ADRLSETAWH
+472 ADRLSETAWY

>member
-1 MQIKKTC
+1 MLIKKTC
-8 SLIIATLFIVVGV
+8 SFIIATLFIVVGV

-28 PDGPDMPVTPVGQTV
+28 PDGPDVPVTPVGQTV

-58 RTVEDMQTVVAQRS
+58 RTVEDMQTVVAQRP
-72 MKDERVMVFM
+72 MKDERIMVFM

-93 LKKHNG
+93 LKKQNG

-158 RLGSQERIDEGDNLY
+158 RLGSQERIDEEDNLY
-173 KEERIDEGDNLY
+173 KEERIDKEG
-185 KEEKIDE
+185 E
-192 EELYKEE
+192 
-199 LYKEQKLLEEER
+199 
-211 LERKK
+211 
-216 QGLSKDQPQPN
+216 PN

-290 THYLIASPTEVISYG
+290 THYLIASPTEVLSYG

-320 YKGIA
+320 YKSIV
-325 DSFISFYSTYYLPYG
+325 DSFISFYSSYNLPYG

-356 AQQINAAAEEP
+356 AQQINAADAE
-367 TNAASAKQI
+367 Q
-376 NAAAEGKLNTATSG
+376 LV
-390 KSAPNGVQ
+390 PNGVQ

-414 MSLKNAGTVLTT
+414 MSLKDAGTVLTA
-426 AFAEQLDK
+426 AFAEQLEK
-434 TVPYKGHTD
+434 TVPYKGHTG
-443 QYFTALKDAPIDIK
+443 QYFTTLKDAPVDIK
-457 HYSGLNTSQGSLNRM
+457 HYSGLNTSQGSLNHM
-472 ADRLSETAWH
+472 ADRLSETAWY

>member
-8 SLIIATLFIVVGV
+8 SLIIATLLIAVGV
-21 SCSNGDS
+21 SCSNGDN
-28 PDGPDMPVTPVGQTV
+28 PDGPDVPVTPVGQTV

-93 LKKHNG
+93 LKKQNG

-140 GCHGLAWVPVQG
+140 GCHGLAWVPIQG

-158 RLGSQERIDEGDNLY
+158 KLGSQERIDEEDNLY
-173 KEERIDEGDNLY
+173 KEERIDKEG
-185 KEEKIDE
+185 E
-192 EELYKEE
+192 
-199 LYKEQKLLEEER
+199 
-211 LERKK
+211 
-216 QGLSKDQPQPN
+216 PN

-265 FHTEYILFDACY
+265 LHTEYILFDACY

-290 THYLIASPTEVISYG
+290 THYLIASPTEVLSYG

-320 YKGIA
+320 YKSIV
-325 DSFISFYSTYYLPYG
+325 DSFISFYSSYYLPYG

-356 AQQINAAAEEP
+356 AQQINAAATEP
-367 TNAASAKQI
+367 RNAAS
-376 NAAAEGKLNTATSG
+376 EGKLNTARSG

-414 MSLKNAGTVLTT
+414 MSLKNAGTVLTA

-443 QYFTALKDAPIDIK
+443 QYFTALKDAPVDIK

-472 ADRLSETAWH
+472 ADKISETAWH

>member
-1 MQIKKTC
+1 MHIKKIC
-8 SLIIATLFIVVGV
+8 DFIIATLFIVVGV

-28 PDGPDMPVTPVGQTV
+28 PDGPDVPVTPVGQTV

-49 SNSLLSDFR
+49 SNSLLPDFR
-58 RTVEDMQTVVAQRS
+58 RTVEDMQTVVAERS
-72 MKDERVMVFM
+72 MKDERIMVFM

-93 LKKHNG
+93 LKKQNG

-158 RLGSQERIDEGDNLY
+158 RLGSQERIDEEDNLY
-173 KEERIDEGDNLY
+173 KEERIDKEGLY
-185 KEEKIDE
+185 KEERID
-192 EELYKEE
+192 KE
-199 LYKEQKLLEEER
+199 
-211 LERKK
+211 
-216 QGLSKDQPQPN
+216 GD

-290 THYLIASPTEVISYG
+290 THYLIASPTEVLSYG

-325 DSFISFYSTYYLPYG
+325 DSFISFYSSYNLPYG

-356 AQQINAAAEEP
+356 AQQINAAA
-367 TNAASAKQI
+367 
-376 NAAAEGKLNTATSG
+376 AEQLV
-390 KSAPNGVQ
+390 PNGVQ

-414 MSLKNAGTVLTT
+414 MSLKDAGTVLTA
-426 AFAEQLDK
+426 AFAEQLEK
-434 TVPYKGHTD
+434 TVPYKGHTG
-443 QYFTALKDAPIDIK
+443 QYFTALKDAPVDIK
-457 HYSGLNTSQGSLNRM
+457 HYSGLNTSQGSLNHM
-472 ADRLSETAWH
+472 ADRLSETAWY

>member
-8 SLIIATLFIVVGV
+8 SFIIATLFIVVGV

-28 PDGPDMPVTPVGQTV
+28 PDSPDVPVTPVGQTV

-72 MKDERVMVFM
+72 MKEERIMVFM

-93 LKKHNG
+93 LKKQNG

-152 QRNARK
+152 QRSARK
-158 RLGSQERIDEGDNLY
+158 RLGSQERIDE
-173 KEERIDEGDNLY
+173 EDNLY
-185 KEEKIDE
+185 KEEKID
-192 EELYKEE
+192 KEGE
-199 LYKEQKLLEEER
+199 
-211 LERKK
+211 
-216 QGLSKDQPQPN
+216 PN

-265 FHTEYILFDACY
+265 LHTEYILFDACY

-325 DSFISFYSTYYLPYG
+325 DSFISFYSSYNLPYG

-356 AQQINAAAEEP
+356 AQQINAAAAEP
-367 TNAASAKQI
+367 TNAAS
-376 NAAAEGKLNTATSG
+376 EGKLNTARSG
-390 KSAPNGVQ
+390 KNVPNGVQ

-414 MSLKNAGTVLTT
+414 MSLKDAGTVLTV

-434 TVPYKGHTD
+434 TVPYKGHTN
-443 QYFTALKDAPIDIK
+443 QYFTALKDAPVDIK
-457 HYSGLNTSQGSLNRM
+457 HYSGLNTSQGSLNHM
-472 ADRLSETAWH
+472 ADRLSETAWY

>member
-1 MQIKKTC
+1 MHIKKIFDF
-8 SLIIATLFIVVGV
+8 IIATLFIVVGV
-21 SCSNGDS
+21 SCSNGDN
-28 PDGPDMPVTPVGQTV
+28 PDGPDVPVTPVGQTV

-93 LKKHNG
+93 LKKQNG

-173 KEERIDEGDNLY
+173 KEEKIDKEGLY
-185 KEEKIDE
+185 KEERID
-192 EELYKEE
+192 KE
-199 LYKEQKLLEEER
+199 
-211 LERKK
+211 
-216 QGLSKDQPQPN
+216 GD

-265 FHTEYILFDACY
+265 LHTEYILFDACY

-290 THYLIASPTEVISYG
+290 THYLIASPTEVLSYG

-325 DSFISFYSTYYLPYG
+325 DSFISFYSSYYLPYG

-356 AQQINAAAEEP
+356 AQQINAAA
-367 TNAASAKQI
+367 
-376 NAAAEGKLNTATSG
+376 AEQLV
-390 KSAPNGVQ
+390 PNGVQ

-414 MSLKNAGTVLTT
+414 MSLKDAGTVLTA
-426 AFAEQLDK
+426 AFAEQLEK
-434 TVPYKGHTD
+434 TVPYKGHTS
-443 QYFTALKDAPIDIK
+443 QYFTALKDAPVDIK
-457 HYSGLNTSQGSLNRM
+457 HYSGLNTSQGSLNHM
-472 ADRLSETAWH
+472 ADRLSETAWY

>member
-1 MQIKKTC
+1 M
-8 SLIIATLFIVVGV
+8 VGV

-28 PDGPDMPVTPVGQTV
+28 PDGPDVPVTPVGQTV

-58 RTVEDMQTVVAQRS
+58 RTVEDMQTVVAERS
-72 MKDERVMVFM
+72 MKNERIMVFM

-93 LKKHNG
+93 LKKQNG

-152 QRNARK
+152 QRNAQK
-158 RLGSQERIDEGDNLY
+158 RLGSQERIDE
-173 KEERIDEGDNLY
+173 EDNLY
-185 KEEKIDE
+185 KEEKIDKE
-192 EELYKEE
+192 GLYK
-199 LYKEQKLLEEER
+199 KERIDKEGE
-211 LERKK
+211 
-216 QGLSKDQPQPN
+216 SN

-325 DSFISFYSTYYLPYG
+325 DSFISFYSSYYLPYG

-356 AQQINAAAEEP
+356 AQQINAAA
-367 TNAASAKQI
+367 
-376 NAAAEGKLNTATSG
+376 AEQLV
-390 KSAPNGVQ
+390 PNGVQ

-414 MSLKNAGTVLTT
+414 MSLKNAGTVLTA

-443 QYFTALKDAPIDIK
+443 QYFTALKDTPVDIK
-457 HYSGLNTSQGSLNRM
+457 HYSGLNTSQGSLNHM
-472 ADRLSETAWH
+472 ADRLSETAWY

>member
-1 MQIKKTC
+1 M
-8 SLIIATLFIVVGV
+8 VGV

-28 PDGPDMPVTPVGQTV
+28 PDGPDVPVTPVGQTV

-72 MKDERVMVFM
+72 MKDERIMVFM
-82 ATSEREAVLFE
+82 ATSEHEAVLFE
-93 LKKHNG
+93 LKKQNG
-99 RCLTDTL
+99 QCLTDTL

-152 QRNARK
+152 QRSARK

-173 KEERIDEGDNLY
+173 KEEKIDKEGIY
-185 KEEKIDE
+185 KEERID
-192 EELYKEE
+192 KEGE
-199 LYKEQKLLEEER
+199 
-211 LERKK
+211 
-216 QGLSKDQPQPN
+216 PN

-244 GTYPETQIET
+244 GTYLETQIET

-320 YKGIA
+320 YKGIV
-325 DSFISFYSTYYLPYG
+325 DSFISFYSSYNLPYG

-356 AQQINAAAEEP
+356 AQQINAADAE
-367 TNAASAKQI
+367 Q
-376 NAAAEGKLNTATSG
+376 LV
-390 KSAPNGVQ
+390 PNGVQ

-414 MSLKNAGTVLTT
+414 MSLKDAGTVLTA
-426 AFAEQLDK
+426 AFAEQLEK
-434 TVPYKGHTD
+434 TVPYKGHTG
-443 QYFTALKDAPIDIK
+443 QYFTTLKDAPVDIK
-457 HYSGLNTSQGSLNRM
+457 HYSGLNTSQGSLNHM
-472 ADRLSETAWH
+472 ADRLSETAWY

>member
-1 MQIKKTC
+1 MLIKKIC

-28 PDGPDMPVTPVGQTV
+28 PDGPDVPVTPVGQTV

-49 SNSLLSDFR
+49 SNNLLSDFR
-58 RTVEDMQTVVAQRS
+58 RTVEDMQTVVTQRS
-72 MKDERVMVFM
+72 MKGERIMVFM

-93 LKKHNG
+93 LKKQNG

-152 QRNARK
+152 QRNAPK
-158 RLGSQERIDEGDNLY
+158 RLGSQEKIDE
-173 KEERIDEGDNLY
+173 EDNLY
-185 KEEKIDE
+185 KEEKID
-192 EELYKEE
+192 KE
-199 LYKEQKLLEEER
+199 
-211 LERKK
+211 
-216 QGLSKDQPQPN
+216 GD

-265 FHTEYILFDACY
+265 LHTEYILFDACY

-320 YKGIA
+320 YKGIV
-325 DSFISFYSTYYLPYG
+325 DSFISFYSSYNLPYG

-356 AQQINAAAEEP
+356 AQQINAAATE
-367 TNAASAKQI
+367 QI
-376 NAAAEGKLNTATSG
+376 NAATAEPTNGASGGKLNTARSG
-390 KSAPNGVQ
+390 KNVPNGVQ

-414 MSLKNAGTVLTT
+414 MSLKDAGTVLTA

-434 TVPYKGHTD
+434 TVPYKGHTG
-443 QYFTALKDAPIDIK
+443 QYFTALKDAPVDIK

-472 ADRLSETAWH
+472 ADRISETAWH